1 MMRIMSGRTALGVRA
16 IVVAGC
22 LGVAVGCVAKEGSEV
37 QARGTADTGT
47 TAPATRPTNTNAA
60 TGATAGG
67 NAAGQSTPSASA
79 GDVGQQPSPDSTAKA
94 PVGSDTMH
102 RRHR

>member
-1 MMRIMSGRTALGVRA
+1 MRILGGSMALGVRA

-37 QARGTADTGT
+37 QARGTADSGT

-60 TGATAGG
+60 TGSTAGG
-67 NAAGQSTPSASA
+67 NAAAQSAPSASA
-79 GDVGQQPSPDSTAKA
+79 GDVGQQPDSASKA
-94 PVGSDTMH
+94 SSDTTH
-102 RRHR
+102 RRHP